1 MSAKVN
7 IREILEGLDT
17 TTRKADRNEICV
29 YTTSKFE
36 PELYVGVRDVET
48 RVLTADASETLL
60 ERLNAELR
68 VPCKGDR
75 VLLEDGKW
83 TTATYDYVLHAI
95 CEKAKKPEYR
105 KLEPGEPAMPGD
117 RLMDSAGNDMGIAE
131 NHYKH
136 PHNQLVQDTRQSMYA
151 RTPWTP
157 EEYLQRQAEWVEF
170 HNLKPGD
177 TVKVCCKAKS
187 KQDGWENSWL
197 RKYMNGAVGKE
208 LKVTDVFPAS
218 GVKISAPG
226 EEWDELEFP
235 FYVLQVVK
243 KPTPVKPE
251 PVKPTPVK
259 PEPVKPTPVKPEP
272 KYREFRTPQEVLA
285 WVQEH
290 GQIVVNDNGTW
301 GSITGCSISGDNQL
315 YIPGCFTYG
324 YYKNGKSLKDG
335 TTFGVPE

>member
-1 MSAKVN
+1 MSKKVN
-7 IREILEGLDT
+7 IREILEGLIT

-29 YTTSKFE
+29 YTNSKFE
-36 PELYVGVRDVET
+36 PELHVGVRDVDT
-48 RVLTADASETLL
+48 RVLTEDASETLL

-177 TVKVCCKAKS
+177 TVKVCCKAGDR
-187 KQDGWENSWL
+187 QDGWQDGFVDE
-197 RKYMNGAVGKE
+197 MEVAIGKE
-208 LKVTDVFPAS
+208 FPVYGIRDFGIQVT
-218 GVKISAPG
+218 APR
-226 EEWDELEFP
+226 EIFDKCNFP

-243 KPTPVKPE
+243 KPVPVKPE
-251 PVKPTPVK
+251 H
-259 PEPVKPTPVKPEP
+259 

>member
-17 TTRKADRNEICV
+17 TTRKADPNEICV

-36 PELYVGVRDVET
+36 PELYVGVRDVDT
-48 RVLTADASETLL
+48 RVLTEDASETLL

-177 TVKVCCKAKS
+177 TVSVCCKAVADR
-187 KQDGWENSWL
+187 DGWEEYWCED
-197 RKYMNGAVGKE
+197 MDEAIGTE
-208 LKVTDVFPAS
+208 FKVRDIQTGGIQSAS
-218 GVKISAPG
+218 
-226 EEWDELEFP
+226 DMYLFP

-243 KPTPVKPE
+243 KPAPVR
-251 PVKPTPVK
+251 PVEKIMDSRV
-259 PEPVKPTPVKPEP
+259 PVKPEP

-290 GQIVVNDNGTW
+290 GQIVVKEDGDWKSVTSVSKTTR
-301 GSITGCSISGDNQL
+301 GVDISQ
-315 YIPGCFTYG
+315 YG
-324 YYKNGKSLKDG
+324 INIVDCWTIWKSAKDG
-335 TTFGVPE
+335 IPFGVPE